1 MSYIKKSLFDGLTP
15 ARRSEFL
22 SLLDGV
28 PGIARALDAGGWIC
42 GGFVRHL
49 LLDLPIADYFTPK
62 EDNRAGDVD
71 IFFSN
76 QDDANRAA
84 GVAALKG
91 NGCDNIQT
99 SWGGFAKE
107 MTARFNRRSVTIQ
120 FVNHPD
126 KLKPTIEE
134 TLDGFDFLNCKVAI
148 SREGLVMAEGWRE
161 VESLRLL
168 KICSASSPFLG
179 SRITKYL
186 TKKGLNELTEDSQ
199 PFVTEWLLSASLKEF
214 EGSESKH
221 LSGLE
226 FAVKTLHANGHVK
239 REDLLFFIGK
249 FRHVVSFERY
259 GPEVTVDWA
268 LKELGP
274 ASPV

>member
-1 MSYIKKSLFDGLTP
+1 MQCQFDHFTFVRLKKCAIDSTQWYDILIRKVKCVISFVSSVNSFSRSQSWPYFVT
-15 ARRSEFL
+15 RRSEFL

-62 EDNRAGDVD
+62 EDGRAGDVD

-126 KLKPTIEE
+126 KIKPTVEE

-148 SREGLVMAEGWRE
+148 SREGLVIAEGWRE

-199 PFVTEWLLSASLKEF
+199 PLVTEWLLSASLKEF
-214 EGSESKH
+214 EGSETKH
-221 LSGLE
+221 GSY
-226 FAVKTLHANGHVK
+226 
-239 REDLLFFIGK
+239 
-249 FRHVVSFERY
+249 S
-259 GPEVTVDWA
+259 
-268 LKELGP
+268 
-274 ASPV
+274 

>member
-49 LLDLPIADYFTPK
+49 LLDLPIADYFFPK
-62 EDNRAGDVD
+62 EGGRPGDVD

-91 NGCDNIQT
+91 NGCDCIQT

-107 MTARFNRRSVTIQ
+107 MTARFNRRSVIIQ

-126 KLKPTIEE
+126 KLKPTVEE
-134 TLDGFDFLNCKVAI
+134 TLDRFDFLNCKVAI
-148 SREGLVMAEGWRE
+148 SREGLVIAEGWRE
-161 VESLRLL
+161 VEDMHLL
-168 KICSASSPFLG
+168 KICDSSSPFLG
-179 SRITKYL
+179 SRILKYL
-186 TKKGLNELTEDSQ
+186 THKGLNELTEDSQ
-199 PFVTEWLLSASLKEF
+199 PLVTEWLLSASLKRF
-214 EGSESKH
+214 EGSETKH

-226 FAVKTLHANGHVK
+226 FAIKTLHANGHVK

-249 FRHVVSFERY
+249 YQEHVQHERY
-259 GPEVTVDWA
+259 GPTVTFDWA
-268 LKELGP
+268 LKAMVP
-274 ASPV
+274 AAD

>member
-1 MSYIKKSLFDGLTP
+1 MTYVKKSLFDGLTP

-28 PGIARALDAGGWIC
+28 PGVARALDAGGWIC

-49 LLDLPIADYFTPK
+49 LLDMPLADYISVNPDGRT
-62 EDNRAGDVD
+62 GDID

-84 GVAALKG
+84 GVAILQG

-99 SWGGFAKE
+99 SWGGFAKN
-107 MTARFNRRSVTIQ
+107 MNARFNRRNVTIQ

-126 KLKPTIEE
+126 LLKSTVEE

-148 SREGLVMAEGWRE
+148 TREGLVIAEGWRD
-161 VESLRLL
+161 VEDLRLL
-168 KICSASSPFLG
+168 KICNTTSPFLG
-179 SRITKYL
+179 SRIMKYL
-186 TKKGLNELTEDSQ
+186 TNKGLHGLTDDSQ
-199 PFVTEWLLSASLKEF
+199 SLMTEWLLNASLKRF
-214 EGSESKH
+214 EGSEERH

-226 FAVKTLHANGHVK
+226 HAVKTLHSAGHVK

-249 FRHVVSFERY
+249 FQESSFEKY
-259 GPEVTVDWA
+259 GPTVVADWA
-268 LKELGP
+268 LGVIGP
-274 ASPV
+274 ASQS